1 MGTEWGVGLLST
13 RNRVGPDTGLTLM
26 MMIIVSI
33 LLFLCPN
40 VRYCGAMT
48 IEIMTIGHL
57 DQKLQLTTTCNDNKQ
72 AAMQVCSVAIR
83 HI

>member
-1 MGTEWGVGLLST
+1 MGTEWEVGSGDFSQQETELDS
-13 RNRVGPDTGLTLM
+13 LTLM